1 MTEEEADRIIA
12 EGCDPKDAEG
22 MSRLNEALLVKRG
35 VSEEQ
40 ARAEML
46 KAVAQNFRA

>member
-22 MSRLNEALLVKRG
+22 MKRLNEALLVKNG
-35 VSEEQ
+35 VSEQ
-40 ARAEML
+40 ARDEML
-46 KAVAQNFRA
+46 KAVDANFRA